1 MLKGS
6 VWKEVREP
14 RNINIQGMS
23 RGKRTSKDSELLVR
37 EEGKLEA
44 KGRVCFKKS
53 VEWQMVRQNRR

>member
-1 MLKGS
+1 
-6 VWKEVREP
+6 
-14 RNINIQGMS
+14 MS